1 MIWFKLKEL
10 EQQLKARSV
19 SEKTIFNY
27 LLLQFVLNAILI
39 SIPFNKSPFDIN
51 KFIDLLIG
59 VFATVLTMNKTYQIN
74 SEGDQ
79 MDYFQRFIALSFV
92 CGIQGLL
99 YVMILFIPLGVI
111 LKIYDDYFSNVP
123 QLMNIL
129 ERTYIIGIYAV
140 FYYILI
146 NSFKRVNSISKE
158 IDANK

>member
-1 MIWFKLKEL
+1 MIWFKVKDLEL
-10 EQQLKARSV
+10 QLKARSV

-27 LLLQFVLNAILI
+27 LLLQIVLNAILI
-39 SIPFNKSPFDIN
+39 SIPFNKSQFDIY

-59 VFATVLTMNKTYQIN
+59 IFATVLTMNKTYQIN

-92 CGIQGLL
+92 CGIRGLF
-99 YVMILFIPLGVI
+99 YIIILLVPLGVI
-111 LKIYDDYFSNVP
+111 IKIYDDHFSNVP

-146 NSFKRVNSISKE
+146 NSFKRVNSTSKE
-158 IDANK
+158 IDTNK